1 MQLLACADYFWVH
14 SPRLDAIAA
23 DAGLLEKSLSDLE
36 SLAAMLHDGCVEAE
50 SYHQERLANEAE
62 GELDETFLDCTPI
75 NCTFSVS
82 ISWGDHTIGLAHTFF
97 HWIRQHKFQ

>member
-1 MQLLACADYFWVH
+1 MLACADYFWVH

-50 SYHQERLANEAE
+50 SYHQERLSNEAE
-62 GELDETFLDCTPI
+62 GELDETILECTSIIAHFL
-75 NCTFSVS
+75 
-82 ISWGDHTIGLAHTFF
+82 
-97 HWIRQHKFQ
+97 FQFLG